1 MVSGLCASG
10 RVPVRGSGALA
21 ASADGG
27 RLGGTP
33 RPTAGSDRSVASP
46 KGRDKRGLSRRSRGD
61 RPTGAFCSAVS
72 SKPPYRLAS
81 GWNADFLM
89 RRISAGSSF
98 VKAKHLEPR
107 SLFNVANVK
116 VLPIPML
123 PIFISDSILSF
134 RCSHTCRKNA
144 GKLFG
149 LAHQI
154 GKLCILDIS
163 RLAN

>member
-1 MVSGLCASG
+1 MRVDVSPFGEA
-10 RVPVRGSGALA
+10 AL
-21 ASADGG
+21 SPLRFDSG

-33 RPTAGSDRSVASP
+33 RPTVGSDRSVASP

-61 RPTGAFCSAVS
+61 RPTDTFCSAVS

-107 SLFNVANVK
+107 SFSDA
-116 VLPIPML
+116 PM
-123 PIFISDSILSF
+123 
-134 RCSHTCRKNA
+134 R
-144 GKLFG
+144 
-149 LAHQI
+149 
-154 GKLCILDIS
+154 
-163 RLAN
+163 